1 MSESIAS
8 HKVAQ
13 SISNIFIVII
23 KGNLRHT
30 KKGLERVP
38 TMKDYNIPESQ
49 AEWDSMIAKIND
61 CDINAST
68 TTGMIRARKSK
79 LKLAILN
86 WNNQQQ
92 CSGARLPFTQ
102 FSLL

>member
-1 MSESIAS
+1 MSESIAW

-38 TMKDYNIPESQ
+38 TMKDYNIPKSQ
-49 AEWDSMIAKIND
+49 AEWDSMIAKMKD
-61 CDINAST
+61 CGINADMAS
-68 TTGMIRARKSK
+68 GMIRAFNSNKT
-79 LKLAILN
+79 
-86 WNNQQQ
+86 
-92 CSGARLPFTQ
+92 RLF
-102 FSLL
+102 